1 MTDDRQAATSDR
13 AFTVLRYPDF
23 RWFWIAEFISVL
35 GTRIQAVAI
44 IWQVYRL
51 TESPLQ
57 LGLLGLFRFLPL
69 LLFGIMG
76 GVIADGRDRRRTLLI
91 TQVVLL
97 LTSCALAAMTISGGI
112 SLPAIYAI
120 TFVSAAVGAVAQP
133 TRQALIPSLVPRA
146 ALANAMTMNIFAF
159 NVANVTGPAA
169 GGLLIAAA
177 GVSAAYMVD
186 VVSFFAVIAAVL
198 VIRPNATQV
207 PMRLSGIAAA
217 VEGLRFLRQSPVLL
231 GVMSV
236 DFVATFFGAS
246 TVLMPV
252 FAEDALG
259 EGAGAT
265 GLLLAAPAAGAVAG
279 SLVMGLVRSPDRPGR
294 GILVS
299 VVLYGACI
307 TAFGL
312 STSLPMAMLFLAGSG
327 AADAVSMALR
337 HTVRNLMTP
346 DALRGRIAAAH
357 STFAMGGPQI
367 GEVEA
372 GAVAA
377 FAGVRASIGAGG
389 VLTIIA
395 TLFIARRFPA
405 IGRARI
411 GDAVP
416 PDEPPV
422 PRGARDAGA
431 DRLDPVLGD

>member
-1 MTDDRQAATSDR
+1 MTDAKPSAPER

-23 RWFWIAEFISVL
+23 RWFWIAEVISVL

-51 TESPLQ
+51 TGDALQ

-76 GVIADGRDRRRTLLI
+76 GVIADGQDRRRTLLI
-91 TQVVLL
+91 TQVILL
-97 LTSCALAAMTISGGI
+97 LTSAALAILTMTGGI
-112 SLPAIYAI
+112 SLVAIYAI

-159 NVANVTGPAA
+159 NVALVVGPAI
-169 GGLLIAAA
+169 GGLIIARV
-177 GVSAAYMVD
+177 GVSAAYLVD

-198 VIRPNATQV
+198 ALRPSVVQV
-207 PMRLSGIAAA
+207 PMRLSGLAAA
-217 VEGLRFLRQSPVLL
+217 VEGVRFLRRSPVLL

-246 TVLMPV
+246 TVLMPI
-252 FAEDALG
+252 FADDVL
-259 EGAGAT
+259 GAGASAT
-265 GLLLAAPAAGAVAG
+265 GYLLAAPAAGAVAG
-279 SLVMGLVRSPDRPGR
+279 SVVMGSVRSPDRPGR
-294 GILVS
+294 GVLIS
-299 VVLYGACI
+299 VIAYGACI
-307 TAFGL
+307 TAFGF

-357 STFAMGGPQI
+357 STFAMGGPQL

-377 FAGVRASIGAGG
+377 LAGVRASIGAGG
-389 VLTIIA
+389 ILTILA
-395 TLFIARRFPA
+395 TLFIARQFPA
-405 IGRARI
+405 IARTRL
-411 GDAVP
+411 GDAIP
-416 PDEPPV
+416 PDEPGEPV
-422 PRGARDAGA
+422 ARAHPAA
-431 DRLDPVLGD
+431 DRLDPSPGD